1 MPINFTQIIKDSFH
15 FIQNEKR
22 NIIVLCAL
30 YFFADIIMVLLQSV
44 MLPNEIIVSLS
55 NNQISSA
62 ISEEQG
68 INLVTFFF
76 LKQFIY
82 IFISA
87 WCLVTIHQIS
97 LRQFNT
103 VLQSFSSTLKRI
115 WGAMLLSFLI
125 LIPILVG
132 LTEAMIAIQQ
142 KIQPSI
148 LSLFAMVIG
157 IGLYIRL
164 CLAPVHYLLTNDS
177 ISHSAKITWR
187 AAMGRVSVLFI
198 FCLLTYVLIPFVE
211 NFLTAFSSNAI
222 MALISCILV
231 ALINVFALVVTYRF
245 YTLFISKA

>member
-1 MPINFTQIIKDSFH
+1 M
-15 FIQNEKR
+15 QNEKR
-22 NIIVLCAL
+22 NIIILCAL
-30 YFFADIIMVLLQSV
+30 YFFADIIMVLLQSAI
-44 MLPNEIIVSLS
+44 LPNEIVVSLS

-222 MALISCILV
+222 MALISGILV

>member
-15 FIQNEKR
+15 FMQNEKR

-30 YFFADIIMVLLQSV
+30 YFFADIIMVLLQSA
-44 MLPNEIIVSLS
+44 MLPNEIVVSLA
-55 NNQISSA
+55 NNQISTA

-68 INLVTFFF
+68 ISLVTFFF

-103 VLQSFSSTLKRI
+103 IWQSFSSTLKRI
-115 WGAMLLSFLI
+115 LGAILLSFLI
-125 LIPILVG
+125 FIPILIG

-142 KIQPSI
+142 NVQPSI
-148 LSLFAMVIG
+148 LSLFAIVIG
-157 IGLYIRL
+157 IGLYIRF

-198 FCLLTYVLIPFVE
+198 FCLLIYVLIPFVE

-222 MALISCILV
+222 MALISGILV